1 MFVVEVKTGKTEKVR
16 ISQLNSSELLKL
28 DSFDFDWSKE
38 TKYEVYKLSLISNE
52 QVLGLLSI
60 KRVIE
65 ELRIEIRLLEISTQ
79 NVGKD
84 KLYDRVAGI
93 LIAFACKESFKN
105 GFYGFVSLIPKTK
118 LISHYKEKYGF
129 EQFGRHLA
137 IELQGSET
145 LINRYLTYEEEK

>member
-16 ISQLNSSELLKL
+16 ISQLKSSELLKL

-38 TKYEVYKLSLISNE
+38 TKYEVYKLSLISSK

-60 KRVIE
+60 ERVIE

-118 LISHYKEKYGF
+118 LIRHYKEKYGF

-145 LINRYLTYEEEK
+145 LINRYLTYEEGK

>member
-1 MFVVEVKTGKTEKVR
+1 MFVVEHKTGKKEKVR
-16 ISQLNSSELLKL
+16 ISQLNSSELVKL

-38 TKYEVYKLSLISNE
+38 TKFEVYKLSLISNE

-60 KRVIE
+60 DRVIE
-65 ELRIEIRLLEISTQ
+65 ELRIEIRLLEISIE
-79 NVGKD
+79 NIGKN

-118 LISHYKEKYGF
+118 LIDHYQEKYGF
-129 EQFGRHLA
+129 QQFGRHLA
-137 IELQGSET
+137 IELQESEI
-145 LINRYLTYEEEK
+145 LMNRYLTYEEEK

>member
-16 ISQLNSSELLKL
+16 ISQLKSSELLKL

-60 KRVIE
+60 ERVIE

-93 LIAFACKESFKN
+93 LIAIACKESFKN

-118 LISHYKEKYGF
+118 LIRHYKEKYGF

-145 LINRYLTYEEEK
+145 LINRYLTYEEGK

>member
-16 ISQLNSSELLKL
+16 ISQLKSSELLKL

-38 TKYEVYKLSLISNE
+38 TKYEVYKLSLISSE

-60 KRVIE
+60 ERVIE

-118 LISHYKEKYGF
+118 LIRHYKEKFGF

-145 LINRYLTYEEEK
+145 LINRYLTYEEGK

>member
-16 ISQLNSSELLKL
+16 ISQLKSSELLKL

-60 KRVIE
+60 ERVIE

-118 LISHYKEKYGF
+118 LIRHYKEKFGF

-145 LINRYLTYEEEK
+145 LINRYLTYEEGK